1 MKIHNKLVRDKI
13 PQIIQLSNKK
23 PVCHILSDSEYIT
36 ELEKKLNE
44 EVAEY
49 QQDKNLEEMADVLE
63 VLYAICEA
71 RGYSI
76 KQLEEKRKEKAD
88 ERGGFKD
95 KIYLEYV
102 E

>member
-1 MKIHNKLVRDKI
+1 MKNHNKLVRDKI
-13 PQIIQLSNKK
+13 PQIIEASNKN

-71 RGYSI
+71 RGYTI
-76 KQLEEKRKEKAD
+76 EQLESKRIEKSK

>member
-1 MKIHNKLVRDKI
+1 MGKGGEKVDLIFE
-13 PQIIQLSNKK
+13 LS
-23 PVCHILSDSEYIT
+23 VSEYIT
-36 ELEKKLNE
+36 ELDRKLSE

-63 VLYAICEA
+63 VLYAICE
-71 RGYSI
+71 
-76 KQLEEKRKEKAD
+76 
-88 ERGGFKD
+88 ERGGFKN